1 MALPVVTMPKETQN
15 AIKLFMELQT
25 MRSIFDPGDLPAG
38 IDFLLN
44 QLIHETDHVI
54 NIRKELNL

>member
-1 MALPVVTMPKETQN
+1 MSIKTQN

-25 MRSIFDPGDLPAG
+25 VRSLFDPGDLPSG

-44 QLIHETDHVI
+44 QLIYETDHVI

>member
-1 MALPVVTMPKETQN
+1 MPKKTQN
-15 AIKLFMELQT
+15 AVKLFMELQT
-25 MRSIFDPGDLPAG
+25 MRSSFDPGDLPAG

-44 QLIHETDHVI
+44 QLIYETDHVI